1 MKHSL
6 YKHII
11 TFIAIGFLGTTFA
24 QKFDKKFTENF
35 KTNKDVEVAINASN
49 TDINVT
55 IWNKNE
61 VQVEAFIEI
70 EGISKEEAEKYFKD
84 WNFEALGNSKKVKIT
99 SKGNNTFNFKNDFV
113 FFDNMNFDFE
123 MPEVDFSGMKT
134 IVLPDMD
141 FDFDFDLDLGFDNI
155 FDDLDKNMGKDGKYE
170 FRWKDDDYD
179 IEINS
184 KEEWEAFK
192 KTKEYEK
199 LKKKLSL
206 DKEKMRKELA
216 ESKEKM
222 RVELKKVKEEFQ
234 KVDKEEIK
242 KQLEKAKKELKKMKF
257 HFNSEDEDLIINGK
271 KINIKKRLEIKV
283 PKDATFNLNTRHCK
297 VKLPNT
303 VACGNVKYG
312 SFFANNLKGGEL
324 TISYSPVIINGLF
337 FSDLSLNNVVDAK
350 IAFVQNSIL
359 NNNSSNVE
367 IQVIDRNTNITDKL
381 GELLINELDLNFG
394 KLILNTS
401 HSNVIINLNKVKT
414 SLGFDLV
421 KSKLDNISNSFD
433 KLITPSDTFITKSG
447 IINSMLK
454 NTFVLKSEYSSI
466 LIK

>member
-11 TFIAIGFLGTTFA
+11 TCIAIGFLGTTFA

-141 FDFDFDLDLGFDNI
+141 FDFDFDLDLDFDNI

-192 KTKEYEK
+192 KTKEYGK

-283 PKDATFNLNTRHCK
+283 PKEATFNLNTRHCK

-303 VACGNVKYG
+303 VACGNIKYG
-312 SFFANNLKGGEL
+312 SFDANNLNKSEL
-324 TISYSPVIINGLF
+324 TIDYSPVNINNLNACTLF
-337 FSDLSLNNVVDAK
+337 LNNVTDAK
-350 IAFVQNSIL
+350 IASVTNTTM
-359 NNNSSNVE
+359 NNNSSGVHVVKVNNNVSLS
-367 IQVIDRNTNITDKL
+367 NKF
-381 GELLINELDLNFG
+381 GELMIDSFHPNFG
-394 KLILNTS
+394 EFLLNLSQSNATIILG
-401 HSNVIINLNKVKT
+401 NVPSKFKYEVNKVK
-414 SLGFDLV
+414 
-421 KSKLDNISNSFD
+421 LDN
-433 KLITPSDTFITKSG
+433 KQVTKPITKVTNNLIKVTG
-447 IINSMLK
+447 D
-454 NTFVLKSEYSSI
+454 YSSI
-466 LIK
+466 VIE

>member
-1 MKHSL
+1 MKHNL

-11 TFIAIGFLGTTFA
+11 TCIAIGFLGTTFA

-55 IWNKNE
+55 TWNKNE
-61 VQVEAFIEI
+61 VQVEAIIEI
-70 EGISKEEAEKYFKD
+70 EGISKEEAEKYFKN

-123 MPEVDFSGMKT
+123 MPEVDFSGINT

-141 FDFDFDLDLGFDNI
+141 FDFDFDLDLDFDNI

-170 FRWKDDDYD
+170 FRWKDDDHD

-192 KTKEYEK
+192 KTKEYGK

-222 RVELKKVKEEFQ
+222 RVELRKVKEEFQ
-234 KVDKEEIK
+234 KVDKEKIRKE
-242 KQLEKAKKELKKMKF
+242 LEKAKKELKKMKF
-257 HFNSEDEDLIINGK
+257 RFNSEDDDVIINSK

-283 PKDATFNLNTRHCK
+283 PKEATFNLNTRHCK

-312 SFFANNLKGGEL
+312 SFDANNLNKSEL
-324 TISYSPVIINGLF
+324 TIDYSPVNINNLNACTLF
-337 FSDLSLNNVVDAK
+337 LNNVTDAK
-350 IAFVQNSIL
+350 IASVTNTTM
-359 NNNSSNVE
+359 NNNSSGVHVVKVNNNVSLS
-367 IQVIDRNTNITDKL
+367 NKF
-381 GELLINELDLNFG
+381 GELSIDSFHPNFG
-394 KLILNTS
+394 EFNLNLSQSDAIIILDKVPSKFKYHVNKVKLKNTQAQKVNAS
-401 HSNVIINLNKVKT
+401 STKNVIIVT
-414 SLGFDLV
+414 ADYST
-421 KSKLDNISNSFD
+421 
-433 KLITPSDTFITKSG
+433 IT
-447 IINSMLK
+447 
-454 NTFVLKSEYSSI
+454 
-466 LIK
+466 IK